1 MTPRS
6 LIVLALAAGCS
17 PAPGPQSPA
26 AAAPAPAA
34 TPTPAA
40 PATEAAPFTVT
51 VTGHGPPV
59 LFIPGLSSPGSVF
72 HEAVAHLAARHTC
85 YVFTLAGFAGVPA
98 TSAAA
103 FLPTERDAILAY
115 LRAHQLA
122 HPVVVGHSI
131 GGFLAYAIALQAPH
145 EIAGVLAVDGLPFM
159 PALLDPSTTPARVE
173 PQAAQIRAM
182 FATMDPAAFALQT
195 RRALQAMITRPED
208 VERVLAESARSD
220 PPTVG
225 RAVYELMTTDLRP
238 GLGALAMPVW
248 LIQAGDR
255 PGMRAAYEAQ
265 LAGVPDHRV
274 ITAAGA
280 KHFVMLDDPAVMN
293 TTLDQLL
300 AIVQR

>member
-1 MTPRS
+1 M
-6 LIVLALAAGCS
+6 IALALAAGCT
-17 PAPGPQSPA
+17 Q
-26 AAAPAPAA
+26 APAPQPPGAPA
-34 TPTPAA
+34 STPSTTAA
-40 PATEAAPFTVT
+40 PSPQTATQAAPFSVT

-72 HEAVAHLAARHTC
+72 RDAVEHLAAHHTC
-85 YVFTLAGFAGVPA
+85 HVFTLAGFAGVPA
-98 TSAAA
+98 MSAAT
-103 FLPTERDAILAY
+103 FLSTERDAIVAY
-115 LRAHQLA
+115 VRAHHLV

-131 GGFLAYAIALQAPH
+131 GGFLAYSIALQAPH

-159 PALLDPSTTPARVE
+159 PALIDPATTPARVE
-173 PQAAQIRAM
+173 PQAAQMRDTL
-182 FATMDPAAFALQT
+182 ATMDRAAFASQT
-195 RRALQAMITRPED
+195 RSALQAMITRPED
-208 VERVLAESARSD
+208 VERVLADSVRSD

-248 LIQAGDR
+248 LIQASDR

-274 ITAAGA
+274 IVAAGA
-280 KHFVMLDDPAVMN
+280 RHFVMLDDPALMN
-293 TTLDQLL
+293 QTLDQLL